1 MDVGTYDEEYNFF
14 SKVSRVDDLVAR
26 DNSHYQESLFALSA
40 GASNF
45 PQSKWAQ
52 TWSSLVG
59 GDEGSYRPKWQAV
72 VLMKC

>member
-45 PQSKWAQ
+45 PQSK
-52 TWSSLVG
+52 
-59 GDEGSYRPKWQAV
+59 
-72 VLMKC
+72 